1 MKKIVLSL
9 CLIAIAC
16 SSYGQKIYFR
26 AGGGYGIPVAKQ
38 TIGQTYFRSY
48 DPQTQEQTYTVEDVS
63 ASFGSGVNFNVGAG
77 YMFSKYLGV
86 DLNIQ
91 YLKSKK
97 YEISDR
103 ETNVGQGVDNETQTI
118 NANAIFINP
127 ALIITP
133 GTGSKVPY
141 GRFGVIIGA
150 PKIKGKESYYYD
162 QDGIDEEEREWE
174 MKKGTAFGFQGAVG
188 LNWAIANALDIYA
201 EVNFISMT
209 YYPGEME
216 LTKDISNGDDILD
229 DLDVR
234 EKKTIF
240 KKKIELTEGSDPDE
254 PSQSLRQSLPF
265 SSVSLQIGVKFTLG
279 GRSTD

>member
-1 MKKIVLSL
+1 MKNVVLSL
-9 CLIAIAC
+9 CLIVIAC

-26 AGGGYGIPVAKQ
+26 AGGGYGLPVATQ
-38 TIGQTYFRSY
+38 SIGLNYFY
-48 DPQTQEQTYTVEDVS
+48 LFDPQVQEETYTVEDVPG
-63 ASFGSGVNFNVGAG
+63 SFGAGANFNVGAG
-77 YMFSKYLGV
+77 YMFSQYLGV

-97 YEISDR
+97 YELYDKEHTI
-103 ETNVGQGVDNETQTI
+103 GQSVEDQFTTV

-150 PKIKGKESYYYD
+150 PKIKGKESYYSD
-162 QDGIDEEEREWE
+162 EDGIEEEEIEWE

-188 LNWAIANALDIYA
+188 LNWAIANTLDIYA
-201 EVNFISMT
+201 ELNFISMT

-216 LTKDISNGDDILD
+216 LTKDVYNGDDMLD
-229 DLDVR
+229 DMDVR
-234 EKKTIF
+234 QKKVVF
-240 KKKIELTEGSDPDE
+240 KKKVESGGPSDPNE
-254 PSQSLRQSLPF
+254 PFEALREPHPF
-265 SSVSLQIGVKFTLG
+265 SSVSLQLGVKFTLG
-279 GRSTD
+279 GRAAD